1 MDEWIHVD
9 DDLPTDDRKVLICY
23 ISYENA
29 EMEIDTD
36 RYQEVGDESTF
47 MTELLFGEVIAWRE
61 LPEPFKPILHL

>member
-23 ISYENA
+23 
-29 EMEIDTD
+29 TD